1 MIRLHELAIAFPG
14 AGGGLEP
21 VVRGVSLELGEGE
34 RLGLVGES
42 GSGKSLTALACL
54 GLVPEPGRLVG
65 GRVEV
70 DGLDLAAAPA
80 ARLRALRG
88 GEIGLVFQEAAGA
101 LNPVYT
107 VGFQLVETIRCHRS
121 SPRLSARQLA
131 LDLLAEVALDEPQAV
146 SRAYPHELSGGQAQ
160 RVMLALALAGAPHF
174 LIADEPTS
182 ELDPITR
189 AEILAL
195 IDRLCGEHG
204 LGLLLISHDLAS
216 VRGAVERLAV
226 MYAGRI
232 VEEGPAAEVFG
243 APMHPFTR
251 ELLAA
256 VPGRRAPGLKPG
268 LPPAAAR
275 AGRESDAGPRAQPQ
289 AAPARP
295 AGRGC
300 PYQPRC
306 SIARAECRETAPEL
320 IEIAP
325 GRRLRCPVAAAGGAE
340 AET

>member
-1 MIRLHELAIAFPG
+1 MIRLHELEIAFPRPGG
-14 AGGGLEP
+14 ALEP

-54 GLVPEPGRLVG
+54 GLVPEPGRITG

-107 VGFQLVETIRCHRS
+107 VGFQLVETIRLHRS
-121 SPRLSARQLA
+121 LPRLSARQLA
-131 LDLLAEVALDEPQAV
+131 LDLLAEVALDEPQGA

-160 RVMLALALAGAPHF
+160 RVMLALALAGAPRF

-189 AEILAL
+189 TEVLAL
-195 IDRLCGEHG
+195 IERLTGERG

-216 VRGAVERLAV
+216 VRGAVQRLVV

-232 VEEGPAAEVFG
+232 VEEGSAAEVF
-243 APMHPFTR
+243 ASPLHPYTR

-256 VPGRRAPGLKPG
+256 VPGRRATGVKPG
-268 LPPAAAR
+268 PPPAAAR
-275 AGRESDAGPRAQPQ
+275 P
-289 AAPARP
+289 AAI
-295 AGRGC
+295 GC
-300 PYQPRC
+300 PYRPRC
-306 SIARAECRETAPEL
+306 VSARQECRVAAPEL
-320 IEIAP
+320 LEIAR
-325 GRRLRCPVAAAGGAE
+325 GRRLRCPVVLGTGPGSDSADD
-340 AET
+340 